1 MMARILRARLPLS
14 PAAAARARR
23 FLEPFLEDLDPHSS
37 DSVRLLVSELVS
49 NSVKHSGRPEG
60 DPILLTVDLRGD
72 AVRAEVVDRGAGVDL
87 PLSALPRPDT
97 GWGLYLVD
105 RLADDWGYSR
115 EGPTR
120 VWFEVST

>member
-1 MMARILRARLPLS
+1 MARKLRARLPLS
-14 PAAAARARR
+14 PTAAARARR
-23 FLEPFLEDLDPHSS
+23 FLEPFLEELDPSSS

-72 AVRAEVVDRGAGVDL
+72 GVRAEVVDRGAGLAAAVSRD
-87 PLSALPRPDT
+87 PGSVA

-105 RLADDWGYSR
+105 KLADDWGYSR
-115 EGPTR
+115 QGPTR